1 MDTPAVSLYL
11 MGIAEISLEFMQEL
25 LRAVALRIPSA
36 IVDAVTAGLDLDYAL
51 VLWDD
56 FHLTCLSS
64 TAALLPDSTI
74 FLWSPLDFDAAFP
87 ATRIILWWLTPEWLL
102 FSSGSSCIE

>member
-11 MGIAEISLEFMQEL
+11 AGIAEISLEFRQEL

-51 VLWDD
+51 VL
-56 FHLTCLSS
+56 
-64 TAALLPDSTI
+64 
-74 FLWSPLDFDAAFP
+74 
-87 ATRIILWWLTPEWLL
+87 
-102 FSSGSSCIE
+102 